1 MSRVLI
7 EEVAEELP
15 RKEDDFREMAT
26 IAEALTKSG
35 GNPGVEEAMKSL
47 AGGFRDLVST
57 LEDQRTFVEQVDSYK
72 TFTQEADAI
81 DSHISSCRRL
91 LPRFDQ
97 HLNPEELDVMSKKQN
112 MLAAMIES
120 YEKKVAGF
128 VRSADKLNPDIHIRF
143 DKFMFSKILLIT

>member
-7 EEVAEELP
+7 EEVSEELP
-15 RKEDDFREMAT
+15 RKEDDFREMAA
-26 IAEALTKSG
+26 IAEALTKTG
-35 GNPGVEEAMKSL
+35 PNPGVEKMMKSL
-47 AGGFRDLVST
+47 EDGFRELVNT
-57 LEDQRTFVEQVDSYK
+57 LEDQRVFVEQVDSYK

-81 DSHISSCRRL
+81 DSHLSSCRRL
-91 LPRFDQ
+91 LPQFDQ

-128 VRSADKLNPDIHIRF
+128 VKSADKLNPDMHIR
-143 DKFMFSKILLIT
+143 

>member
-1 MSRVLI
+1 MT
-7 EEVAEELP
+7 EELS
-15 RKEDDFREMAT
+15 RKEDDFKEMEA

-35 GNPGVEEAMKSL
+35 SNPGVEKTIKSL
-47 AGGFRDLVST
+47 EDGFRDLVKT
-57 LEDQRTFVEQVDSYK
+57 VEDQRVFVDQVDGYK

-91 LPRFDQ
+91 LPQFDQ

-120 YEKKVAGF
+120 YEKKVAAF
-128 VRSADKLNPDIHIRF
+128 VRSADKLNPDMHIRYLVISLPRLAS
-143 DKFMFSKILLIT
+143 SKSLSRSMLI